1 VAKRRNKHVGSSFD
15 EFLRTEGLH
24 EEVTTLAWKRVL
36 AWEVSEAMRKGRISE
51 RDGKADGHQPQPARA
66 AARSGKPSR
75 PARDRPEG
83 CHRRRQ
89 AAHDRIDGRPTRGL
103 MLRFASTAP
112 SPAAGAVTTFFVK
125 PHGLTSFASID
136 SAGCFFRR
144 AFSAPSALSRL
155 ASDKSMPPNLR
166 RQR

>member
-1 VAKRRNKHVGSSFD
+1 
-15 EFLRTEGLH
+15 
-24 EEVTTLAWKRVL
+24 
-36 AWEVSEAMRKGRISE
+36 
-51 RDGKADGHQPQPARA
+51 
-66 AARSGKPSR
+66 
-75 PARDRPEG
+75 
-83 CHRRRQ
+83 
-89 AAHDRIDGRPTRGL
+89 

-166 RQR
+166 RLTGFREPVSSAQILERYTALCFAEESDDWLF